1 MLTEGMSQGATLA
14 ATGGW
19 VSDGK
24 AKDGNGKAL
33 LRVQVVRGWGL
44 GFWGLGFRVTT
55 IAAITATK
63 PVANKNKNTS
73 SNANTNRQN
82 NGE

>member
-33 LRVQVVRGWGL
+33 LRVQVARA
-44 GFWGLGFRVTT
+44 WGLGFRV
-55 IAAITATK
+55 
-63 PVANKNKNTS
+63 
-73 SNANTNRQN
+73 
-82 NGE
+82 